1 MPFANI
7 RRLAATS
14 RRLRRHA
21 VSGCSAASSRDSL
34 IWPQPGVNRPT
45 SPPVVIAGS
54 ALRVGAAGA
63 SLMQWPRHSSLVSSA
78 GSLPARRVASLLA
91 NRHHCFQHT
100 TGPQSV
106 ASRRQRCQSEDLD
119 LPALARKLERQP
131 ARRVLGGSD
140 QDAGKRR
147 EQLRR
152 HPVHGADG
160 RGQGQSRCDG
170 VGFHTEETELPD
182 SGQQQCCLPVDN
194 TPSRRIST
202 DGGSAPAIRPRRKSA
217 AVKNDQNQMIGNDQ
231 QSLSDVTNTTDDIFR
246 DDDTPQNLCAQWRTL
261 VYWRATVGITPSCWR
276 HFVRRPARA
285 VLSPGSGLALA
296 PCGYKG
302 GRS

>member
-1 MPFANI
+1 MTKRAHRIVDEVVENMPFANI

-119 LPALARKLERQP
+119 LPAGARKLERQP

-140 QDAGKRR
+140 QDAGKRTR
-147 EQLRR
+147 
-152 HPVHGADG
+152 ATTA
-160 RGQGQSRCDG
+160 S
-170 VGFHTEETELPD
+170 
-182 SGQQQCCLPVDN
+182 SG
-194 TPSRRIST
+194 SRR
-202 DGGSAPAIRPRRKSA
+202 G
-217 AVKNDQNQMIGNDQ
+217 
-231 QSLSDVTNTTDDIFR
+231 
-246 DDDTPQNLCAQWRTL
+246 RT
-261 VYWRATVGITPSCWR
+261 WTRSI
-276 HFVRRPARA
+276 
-285 VLSPGSGLALA
+285 AL
-296 PCGYKG
+296 
-302 GRS
+302 